1 MSGCAVCVYDLY
13 EESLAQYRD
22 SIQGIRSSLTRIGI
36 PETTWPASLV
46 AQNSMSSL
54 SKAASAT
61 ESAFEALE
69 RRLAEKAT
77 AAAK

>member
-54 SKAASAT
+54 SKAASTT